1 MSIDVKTSFLTYY
14 IRSLAER
21 TRAEKKGTKFGF
33 DWIIYNL
40 ALAEDLI
47 PHRLPFFRGGADG
60 ISKTKTEAEFGI
72 DAAFVSRDGKLLT
85 IFVLKDEPL
94 NNSTWTQ
101 NDFDA
106 DLRRAAAPDLEASG
120 LKTISVVRVIL
131 VYNKDEDQ
139 IGIELFERRTK
150 TLGTKVGDNVQL
162 RFERWNLTTLTE
174 EVKERLLT
182 PALLPQRFFSLF
194 SYLCSQFAD
203 FRHGSDEWTNQL
215 IPNWRRFLT
224 DLLSENADERAVRLL
239 PVALLILREQ
249 GSKNPTAQT
258 GWIDLAEWAML
269 SAWHVHQESSNNGVR
284 LAVFQMWV
292 GFYLTELEQYY
303 EGHSNELAA
312 RDGLEVNHAAGYV
325 DSVVAAIV
333 AFWHIARLGI
343 LALAFAELLPRGDE
357 TEMAGREQAMRKVA
371 NWLAT
376 LLNANPAAL
385 RPLLDLH
392 HIELFLIWR
401 TFWQLGRS
409 NDIFAWLLGLG
420 NCLLVRRAG
429 TSSLPFLEGGN
440 SLTAVFE
447 AVATED
453 KPPEFC
459 DQSSMLLLCILE
471 WCFSLPIQERDRLV
485 ELYYKRLVLGR
496 DSEGQPLGDS
506 QPIDLLGWVPPED
519 WGKKVLVKGL
529 ADEGESQSFETLG
542 PDAIRD
548 GSTIA
553 RHFEKFIRKSRSAR
567 KTSFP
572 EGLPISVVVLACLKH
587 RSPLPAELWRAS
599 IFGAAAEESS
609 L

>member
-14 IRSLAER
+14 IQSLGER

-33 DWIIYNL
+33 DWIVYNL

-47 PHRLPFFRGGADG
+47 PHRLPFFRGGADE

-72 DAAFVSRDGKLLT
+72 DAAFVSPDGKLLT

-120 LKTISVVRVIL
+120 LQSISGVRVIL
-131 VYNKDEDQ
+131 AYNKDEDQ
-139 IGIELFERRTK
+139 TGIELFERRTK
-150 TLGTKVGDNVQL
+150 ALGTKVGDNVQL
-162 RFERWNLTTLTE
+162 NFERWNLTRLTE
-174 EVKERLLT
+174 EVKEKLLT
-182 PALLPQRFFSLF
+182 PSLLPQRFFSLF

-224 DLLSENADERAVRLL
+224 DLLSENADERTVRLL
-239 PVALLILREQ
+239 PAALLILREQ
-249 GSKNPTAQT
+249 GGKNPTVET
-258 GWIDLAEWAML
+258 GWLDLAEWAML
-269 SAWHVHQESSNNGVR
+269 SAWNVNQASSSRNIR
-284 LAVFQMWV
+284 LAVPQMWID
-292 GFYLTELEQYY
+292 FYLAELERYY
-303 EGHSNELAA
+303 EAHSIELAA
-312 RDGLEVNHAAGYV
+312 KDGLDVNRAGSYV
-325 DSVVAAIV
+325 DSVVSAVV
-333 AFWHIARLGI
+333 AFWHVARIGI
-343 LALAFAELLPRGDE
+343 LALAFAELLPRSDE
-357 TEMAGREQAMRKVA
+357 AERAIREQAMRKVA

-376 LLNANPAAL
+376 LLSANPAAL
-385 RPLLDLH
+385 RPLLDVH

-401 TFWQLGRS
+401 TFWQLKRS
-409 NDIFAWLLGLG
+409 NDICTWLHGLR

-429 TSSLPFLEGGN
+429 TTPLPFLEGGN
-440 SLTAVFE
+440 SLSAVFE
-447 AVATED
+447 AVAAED

-485 ELYYKRLVLGR
+485 ELYYKQLVLGR
-496 DSEGQPLGDS
+496 DSQGQPLGDS
-506 QPIDLLGWVPPED
+506 LPIDLLGWVPPED

-542 PDAIRD
+542 PDAVQD

-553 RHFEKFIRKSRSAR
+553 RHIENFIRESRSAR

-599 IFGAAAEESS
+599 IFGAVAEESS
-609 L
+609 P

>member
-21 TRAEKKGTKFGF
+21 TRVEKKGTKFGF

-47 PHRLPFFRGGADG
+47 PHRLSFFRGGADE
-60 ISKTKTEAEFGI
+60 ISKTKTEAEFGM
-72 DAAFVSRDGKLLT
+72 DAAFVSRDGKLLKV
-85 IFVLKDEPL
+85 FVLKDEPL
-94 NNSTWTQ
+94 NNSTWTK

-106 DLRRAAAPDLEASG
+106 DLRRAAAPDLEANG
-120 LKTISVVRVIL
+120 LKDISEVRIIL
-131 VYNKDEDQ
+131 AYNKDEDQ
-139 IGIELFERRTK
+139 TGTGLFRRHTQA
-150 TLGTKVGDNVQL
+150 LGTKVGDNVQL
-162 RFERWNLTTLTE
+162 KFERWNLTRLTE
-174 EVKERLLT
+174 EVKEKLLT
-182 PALLPQRFFSLF
+182 PSLLPQRFFSLF
-194 SYLCSQFAD
+194 SYICSQFAD

-249 GSKNPTAQT
+249 GSRNPTSGT

-269 SAWHVHQESSNNGVR
+269 SAWRVHQESSNRGLG
-284 LAVFQMWV
+284 LAVFHIWV
-292 GFYLTELEQYY
+292 DFYLAELERYY
-303 EGHSNELAA
+303 EARGNELGA
-312 RDGLEVNHAAGYV
+312 RDGLDVNRAGSYV
-325 DSVVAAIV
+325 DSVVSAVV

-343 LALAFAELLPRGDE
+343 LAISFAELLPRGDK
-357 TEMAGREQAMRKVA
+357 TEMAVREQAMQKVA
-371 NWLAT
+371 DWLAT
-376 LLNANPAAL
+376 LLTANPAAL

-401 TFWQLGRS
+401 TFWQLARS

-429 TSSLPFLEGGN
+429 TTPLPFLEGGN
-440 SLTAVFE
+440 SLTSVFE
-447 AVATED
+447 AVATGD
-453 KPPEFC
+453 RPPEFC

-471 WCFSLPIQERDRLV
+471 WCFSLPFRERDRLV
-485 ELYYKRLVLGR
+485 ELYYKQLVLGR
-496 DSEGQPLGDS
+496 DSKGQPLGDA
-506 QPIDLLGWVPPED
+506 QPIDLLAWVPPEN

-542 PDAIRD
+542 PDAVQD

-553 RHFEKFIRKSRSAR
+553 RHFENFIRKSRSAR
-567 KTSFP
+567 KTSLP

-599 IFGAAAEESS
+599 IFGAVAEESS
-609 L
+609 P